1 MTLREILRDIPG
13 LVIEGEAGRDIQGL
27 AYSSKSV
34 EPGFLFAALKGEK
47 SDGLD
52 FIAEAEARGAV
63 VILSEWPRPEGCR
76 LDWVRAE
83 DAREALALA
92 AANFYGH
99 PSLRL
104 KTIGVTGTKGK
115 TTITYILEEIVKA
128 AGGRPGVIGTIEYR
142 LPGERL
148 RAPRTTPEAPDLQ
161 RLLALMVERS
171 ATHGIMEVSSH
182 ALEQKRVWGVSFDI
196 AVFTNLS
203 GEHLDYHRSMDAYF
217 EAKKKLF
224 FLNHKRSASVVN
236 IDDPWGQKLIQ
247 ELPLRTITFGTS
259 PAAIVRA
266 EKFRLLDNGLE
277 VVIFYPGGRLA
288 VASRLVGK
296 HNVYNILAAT
306 GAALALGIPAE
317 AVAQGIAGQRGV
329 PGRFQTVPNP
339 FGFKAVVDYAH
350 TDDALLNLLETAR
363 ELKPRRIIL
372 VFGAGGNRD
381 RAKRERMGEV
391 AARLTDWTILTS
403 DNPRSE
409 DPLAIIADIEKGF
422 EKAGSS
428 AYEVEPD
435 RKEAIRKALSQA
447 LPGDHVLVAGKG
459 HEDTQIFRDRTIAFS
474 DVQTIASLVEEMK
487 QRRPWPSS
495 A

>member
-1 MTLREILRDIPG
+1 MTLREILRDIPC
-13 LVIEGEAGRDIQGL
+13 LVFEGDAGVEIQGL

-47 SDGLD
+47 SDGLA
-52 FIAEAEARGAV
+52 FIGEAEARGAV
-63 VILSEWPRPEGCR
+63 AVLSEWPRPQGCR
-76 LDWVRAE
+76 LAWVRAE

-92 AANFYGH
+92 AAAFYGQ
-99 PSLRL
+99 PSLRM
-104 KTIGVTGTKGK
+104 KTFGITGTKGK
-115 TTITYILEEIVKA
+115 TTVTYILEEIVKA
-128 AGGRPGVIGTIEYR
+128 AGGRPAVIGTIEYR

-148 RAPRTTPEAPDLQ
+148 RATHTTPEAPDLQ
-161 RLLALMVERS
+161 RLLARMVAGG
-171 ATHGIMEVSSH
+171 ATHAIMEVSSH

-224 FLNHKRSASVVN
+224 FLDHKRSASVVN

-247 ELPLRTITFGTS
+247 DLPLRTITFGMS

-266 EKFRLLDNGLE
+266 EKFCLTDNGLE
-277 VVIFYPGGRLA
+277 VVIFYPGGRLS

-296 HNVYNILAAT
+296 HNVYNILAAA

-317 AVAQGIAGQRGV
+317 AVAQGIAWQRGV

-339 FGFKAVVDYAH
+339 FGFRTVVDYAH
-350 TDDALLNLLETAR
+350 TDNALVNLLETTR

-391 AARLTDWTILTS
+391 AARLADWTILTS

-409 DPLAIIADIEKGF
+409 DPLTIIADIEKGF
-422 EKAGSS
+422 RQAGSS

-435 RKEAIRKALSQA
+435 RKEAIRKALTQA
-447 LPGDHVLVAGKG
+447 RQGDHLLVAGKG
-459 HEDTQIFRDRTIAFS
+459 HEDTQVFRDRTIAFS
-474 DVQTIASLVEEMK
+474 DVETIASLIEELK
-487 QRRPWPSS
+487 KR
-495 A
+495 

>member
-1 MTLREILRDIPG
+1 MTLRDLLRDIPG
-13 LVIEGEAGRDIQGL
+13 LEYEGDADVDIRAL
-27 AYSSKSV
+27 AYSSQAVTTGS
-34 EPGFLFAALKGEK
+34 LFAALKGEK

-52 FIAEAEARGAV
+52 FVGEAEARGAV
-63 VILSEWPRPEGCR
+63 AVLSEWPRPQGCP
-76 LDWVRAE
+76 LTWVRAE

-92 AANFYGH
+92 AASFYGQ

-115 TTITYILEEIVKA
+115 TTVTYILEEIVRVS
-128 AGGRPGVIGTIEYR
+128 GGRPGVIGTIEYR

-148 RAPRTTPEAPDLQ
+148 RASRTTPEAPDLQ
-161 RLLALMVERS
+161 RLLAHMVERG

-182 ALEQKRVWGVSFDI
+182 ALEQKRVWGVNFDI

-224 FLNHKRSASVVN
+224 FLDHKRSAAVVN
-236 IDDPWGQKLIQ
+236 IDDPWGKKLIQ
-247 ELPLRTITFGTS
+247 ELPLRTITFGLS
-259 PAAIVRA
+259 PEAVVRA
-266 EKFRLLDNGLE
+266 EKFRLQDNGLE
-277 VVIFYPGGRLA
+277 VVIFHPGGRLSA
-288 VASRLVGK
+288 VSRLVGK
-296 HNVYNILAAT
+296 HNVYNILAAA

-317 AVAQGIAGQRGV
+317 AIAQGIAGQRGV

-350 TDDALLNLLETAR
+350 TDNALLNLLEAAR

-391 AARLTDWTILTS
+391 AARLADWTILTS

-409 DPLAIIADIEKGF
+409 DPLEIIGDIEKGF
-422 EKAGSS
+422 RRAGSS
-428 AYEVEPD
+428 AFEVEPD
-435 RKEAIRKALSQA
+435 RREAIRKALSQA
-447 LPGDHVLVAGKG
+447 RRGDHVLVAGKG
-459 HEDTQIFRDRTIAFS
+459 HEDTQVFRDRTIPFS
-474 DVQTIASLVEEMK
+474 DAETIASLVDEMK
-487 QRRPWPSS
+487 KG
-495 A
+495 